1 MTERGRSVD
10 YTTVWRWVQ
19 QLRSRTRPAG
29 AAGVETDGHVRASRR
44 DLCSRRRALDVS
56 VPSPGLWCATLD
68 FYLSAK
74 RDAAAAKQF
83 LGKVLAAPNHPR
95 PRVIKV
101 DGNPSYLHA
110 VSNLLGIAPGKTMP
124 LSSRSGLIVP

>member
-1 MTERGRSVD
+1 MYLYRAVD
-10 YTTVWRWVQ
+10 
-19 QLRSRTRPAG
+19 SNG
-29 AAGVETDGHVRASRR
+29 
-44 DLCSRRRALDVS
+44 
-56 VPSPGLWCATLD
+56 ATLD

-83 LGKVLAAPNHPR
+83 LGKVLAANHPR
-95 PRVIKV
+95 PRVINV
-101 DGNPSYLHA
+101 DSNPSYPHA